1 MFTLILIGF
10 LGGLITGI
18 SPCILPVL
26 PVIFFSGAQSARAES
41 PESGGGVA
49 TAVKT
54 KRTLSEM
61 LRPYRVI
68 AGLVLSFSVV
78 TLVGSA
84 LLSLLHLPQDAI
96 RWVALVAL
104 VAIGVGLIFPKF
116 EALLE
121 KPFSRLP
128 QKQFGS
134 GSGGFGLGLALGV
147 LYVPCAG
154 PVLAAIVIAGATGT
168 IGLPTVVLTL
178 SFAVGAALPL
188 LFFALAGRR
197 VAERVAA
204 FRRRQREIR
213 IAAGVVTILLAV
225 ALVFNLPAALQR
237 AIPDYTGTLQETVGG
252 DEQLREK
259 LNLGGLVNEQNREL
273 SNCTNGA
280 PELESCGTAPDI
292 TGIIGWLNTPNG
304 AAVDLKSLRGKVVL
318 VDFWAYSCIN
328 CQRAVPHIVDWYAAY
343 KDAGLEV
350 IGVHTPEY
358 AFERVPANVAS
369 GARGLGIT
377 YPIALDPNYSTW
389 TNYRNRYWPAKYLI
403 DANGTVRHIKFG
415 EGDYEQTETLIR
427 QLLSDARPGVALP
440 APTEAADTTPP
451 PDLTPETYL
460 GVGKVVNYGGAGS
473 YDEGTAS
480 YDYPDRLPDDAF
492 AYKGDWKLDYQGATA
507 NGANSS
513 IELNYR
519 ARNVYLVVGGTGTVT
534 VTRDGESKQIPISG
548 PPTLHQIVGDDEV
561 KRGTVEVQLSQ
572 GLQAFSFTY
581 G

>member
-1 MFTLILIGF
+1 MFTLVLIGF

-26 PVIFFSGAQSARAES
+26 PVIFFSGTQSARA
-41 PESGGGVA
+41 GAVA
-49 TAVKT
+49 TKT
-54 KRTLSEM
+54 SLSET

-84 LLSLLHLPQDAI
+84 LLSLLKLPQDAI
-96 RWVALVAL
+96 RWVALGAL
-104 VAIGVGLIFPKF
+104 VAIGLGLIFPKI

-121 KPFSRLP
+121 KPFARLP
-128 QKQFGS
+128 QKQFGA
-134 GSGGFGLGLALGV
+134 GSSGFGLGLALGV

-168 IGLPTVVLTL
+168 IGLPTIVLTL

-197 VAERVAA
+197 VAERVAS

-213 IAAGVVTILLAV
+213 IAAGIVTILLAV

-237 AIPDYTGTLQETVGG
+237 AIPDYTSTLQESVGG
-252 DEQLREK
+252 DEQIREK
-259 LNLGGLVNEQNREL
+259 LNLGGIVNDQNREL

-280 PELESCGTAPDI
+280 SEPQSCGTAPDI
-292 TGIIGWLNTPNG
+292 TGITGWLNTPNG
-304 AAVDLKSLRGKVVL
+304 SAVDLKSLRGKVVL

-328 CQRAVPHIVDWYAAY
+328 CQRAIPHIVDWYNAY
-343 KDAGLEV
+343 KSAGFEV

-358 AFERVPANVAS
+358 AFERVPDNVAS
-369 GARGLGIT
+369 GAADLGIT
-377 YPIALDPNYSTW
+377 YPVALDPNYSTW

-415 EGDYEQTETLIR
+415 EGDYAATESLIR
-427 QLLSDARPGVALP
+427 QLLSDANPGTTLP
-440 APTEAADTTPP
+440 APTEAVDTTPP
-451 PDLTPETYL
+451 PDLTAETYL
-460 GVGKVVNYGGAGS
+460 GVGKVVNYGGTGM
-473 YDEGTAS
+473 YDEGTATF
-480 YDYPDRLPDDAF
+480 DYPAALPDDSF
-492 AYKGDWKLDYQGATA
+492 AYRGRWTLDYQGATA
-507 NGANSS
+507 DGADSS
-513 IELNYR
+513 IQLNYR
-519 ARNVYLVVGGTGTVT
+519 ARNVYVVVGGTGTVT
-534 VTRDGESKQIPISG
+534 VTRDGESKEMPVSG
-548 PPTLHQIVGDDEV
+548 PPTLRQIVADDAIS
-561 KRGTVEVQLSQ
+561 RGLVEVRLST

>member
-26 PVIFFSGAQSARAES
+26 PVIFFSGAQSGEAKA
-41 PESGGGVA
+41 
-49 TAVKT
+49 
-54 KRTLSEM
+54 
-61 LRPYRVI
+61 RPYRVI
-68 AGLVLSFSVV
+68 GGLVLSFSVV

-96 RWVALVAL
+96 RWVALTAL
-104 VAIGVGLIFPKF
+104 VAIGVGLIFPKV
-116 EALLE
+116 ESLLE

-134 GSGGFGLGLALGV
+134 ASSGFGLGLALGV

-168 IGLPTVVLTL
+168 IGLSTVTLTL

-188 LFFALAGRR
+188 LFFALAGSR

-204 FRRRQREIR
+204 FRQRQRQIR

-237 AIPDYTGTLQETVGG
+237 AIPDYTATLQETVGG

-259 LNLGGLVNEQNREL
+259 LNLGGLVNDQNKDL

-292 TGIIGWLNTPNG
+292 TGITGWLNTPDG
-304 AAVDLKSLRGKVVL
+304 AAVDLKSLRGKVVI

-328 CQRAVPHIVDWYAAY
+328 CQRAVPHIVDWYRAY

-358 AFERVPANVAS
+358 AFERVPANVAN
-369 GARGLGIT
+369 GARDLGIT
-377 YPIALDPNYSTW
+377 YPVALDPNYSTW
-389 TNYRNRYWPAKYLI
+389 SNYRNRYWPAKYLI

-415 EGDYEQTETLIR
+415 EGDYAQTETLIR
-427 QLLSDARPGVALP
+427 QLLSDARPGVILP
-440 APTEAADTTPP
+440 APTETTDATPP
-451 PDLTPETYL
+451 ADLTPETYL
-460 GVGKVVNYGGAGS
+460 GVGKVVNYGGTGT
-473 YDEGTAS
+473 YDEGTATF
-480 YDYPDRLPDDAF
+480 DYPARLPDDTF
-492 AYKGDWKLDYQGATA
+492 AYKGDWKLDYQGATVT
-507 NGANSS
+507 GPQSTV
-513 IELNYR
+513 ELNYH

-548 PPTLHQIVGDDEV
+548 PPTLRQLVDDGNV
-561 KRGTVEVQLSQ
+561 NRNTLEVQLSQ

>member
-26 PVIFFSGAQSARAES
+26 PVIFFSGTQSGE
-41 PESGGGVA
+41 
-49 TAVKT
+49 T
-54 KRTLSEM
+54 KA
-61 LRPYRVI
+61 RPYRVI
-68 AGLVLSFSVV
+68 AGLVLSFSIV
-78 TLVGSA
+78 TLAGSA
-84 LLSLLHLPQDAI
+84 LLSLLHLPQDTI
-96 RWVALVAL
+96 RWIALGAL
-104 VAIGVGLIFPKF
+104 VAIGVGLIFPKV
-116 EALLE
+116 EAMLE

-128 QKQFGS
+128 QKQFGAS
-134 GSGGFGLGLALGV
+134 SGGFGLGFALGV

-168 IGLPTVVLTL
+168 IGLSTVALTL

-204 FRRRQREIR
+204 FRSRQRQIR
-213 IAAGVVTILLAV
+213 VAAGVVTILLAV

-237 AIPDYTGTLQETVGG
+237 AIPDYTATLQETVGG

-259 LNLGGLVNEQNREL
+259 LNLGGLVNDQNREL

-280 PELESCGTAPDI
+280 PELETCGTAPDI
-292 TGIIGWLNTPNG
+292 TGITGWLNTPDG

-328 CQRAVPHIVDWYAAY
+328 CQRAIPHIVDWYAAY

-358 AFERVPANVAS
+358 AFERVPDNVAS
-369 GARGLGIT
+369 GARDLGIT
-377 YPIALDPNYSTW
+377 YPVALDPSYSTW
-389 TNYRNRYWPAKYLI
+389 SNYRNRYWPAKYLI
-403 DANGTVRHIKFG
+403 DADGTVRHIKFG
-415 EGDYEQTETLIR
+415 EGNYAQTETLIR
-427 QLLSDARPGVALP
+427 QLLSDAHPGITLP
-440 APTEAADTTPP
+440 APTESVDTTPP
-451 PDLTPETYL
+451 TNLTPETYL
-460 GVGKVVNYGGAGS
+460 GVGKVVNYGGTGS
-473 YDEGTAS
+473 YDEGTTT
-480 YDYPDRLPDDAF
+480 YDYPARLPEDTF

-507 NGANSS
+507 NGLNST

-519 ARNVYLVVGGTGTVT
+519 ARNVYLVVGGTGTMT
-534 VTRDGESKQIPISG
+534 VTRDGESKQIAVSG
-548 PPTLHQIVGDDEV
+548 PPTLRQLVGEDMVE
-561 KRGTVEVQLSQ
+561 RGTIEVRLSQ

>member
-1 MFTLILIGF
+1 MFTLVLIGF
-10 LGGLITGI
+10 LGGLLTGI

-26 PVIFFSGAQSARAES
+26 PVIFFSGAQAGE
-41 PESGGGVA
+41 
-49 TAVKT
+49 T
-54 KRTLSEM
+54 KA
-61 LRPYRVI
+61 RPYRVI
-68 AGLVLSFSVV
+68 GGLVLSFSIV

-104 VAIGVGLIFPKF
+104 TAIGVGLIFPRV
-116 EALLE
+116 EVLLE

-168 IGLPTVVLTL
+168 IGLPTVALTL

-188 LFFALAGRR
+188 LFFALAGRG

-204 FRRRQREIR
+204 FRERQRQIR

-237 AIPDYTGTLQETVGG
+237 AIPDYTAKIQETVGG

-259 LNLGGLVNEQNREL
+259 LNLGGLVNDQNKEL

-280 PELESCGTAPDI
+280 PELESCGAAPDL
-292 TGIIGWLNTPNG
+292 TGITGWLNTPNG
-304 AAVDLKSLRGKVVL
+304 TAVDLKSLRGKVVI

-328 CQRAVPHIVDWYAAY
+328 CQRAIPHIVDWYNAY

-369 GARGLGIT
+369 GARDLGIT
-377 YPIALDPNYSTW
+377 YPVALDPNYSTW
-389 TNYRNRYWPAKYLI
+389 SNYRNRYWPAKYLI

-415 EGDYEQTETLIR
+415 EGDYAQTETLIR
-427 QLLSDARPGVALP
+427 QLLSDAHPGITLP
-440 APTEAADTTPP
+440 APTDAADTTPP
-451 PDLTPETYL
+451 PDLTQETYL
-460 GVGKVVNYGGAGS
+460 GVGKVVNYGGTGS
-473 YDEGTAS
+473 YDEGATT
-480 YDYPDRLPDDAF
+480 YDYPTRLPDDTF
-492 AYKGDWKLDYQGATA
+492 AYKGGWKLDYQGATA
-507 NGANSS
+507 NARNSS

-519 ARNVYLVVGGTGTVT
+519 ARNVYLVVGGTGTVI
-534 VTRDGESKQIPISG
+534 VNRDGESKQMPVNG
-548 PPTLHQIVGDDEV
+548 PPTLRQIAADDEV
-561 KRGTVEVQLSQ
+561 NRNTLEVQLSQ
-572 GLQAFSFTY
+572 GLQAFSFTF

>member
-26 PVIFFSGAQSARAES
+26 PVIFFSGTQSGE
-41 PESGGGVA
+41 
-49 TAVKT
+49 T
-54 KRTLSEM
+54 KA
-61 LRPYRVI
+61 RPYRVI
-68 AGLVLSFSVV
+68 AGLVLSFSIV
-78 TLVGSA
+78 TLAGSA
-84 LLSLLHLPQDAI
+84 LLSLLHLPQDTI
-96 RWVALVAL
+96 RWIALGAL
-104 VAIGVGLIFPKF
+104 VAIGVGLIFPKV
-116 EALLE
+116 EAMLE

-128 QKQFGS
+128 QKQFGAS
-134 GSGGFGLGLALGV
+134 SGGFGLGFALGV

-168 IGLPTVVLTL
+168 IGLSTVALTL

-188 LFFALAGRR
+188 LFFALAGRH

-204 FRRRQREIR
+204 FRSRQRQIR
-213 IAAGVVTILLAV
+213 VAAGVVTILLAV

-237 AIPDYTGTLQETVGG
+237 AIPDYTATLQETVGG

-259 LNLGGLVNEQNREL
+259 LNLGGLVNDQNREL

-292 TGIIGWLNTPNG
+292 TGITGWLNTPDG

-328 CQRAVPHIVDWYAAY
+328 CQRAIPHIVDWYAAY

-358 AFERVPANVAS
+358 AFERVPDNVAS
-369 GARGLGIT
+369 GARDLGIT
-377 YPIALDPNYSTW
+377 YPVALDPIYSTW
-389 TNYRNRYWPAKYLI
+389 SNYRNRYWPAKYLI
-403 DANGTVRHIKFG
+403 DADGTVRHIKFG
-415 EGDYEQTETLIR
+415 EGNYAQTETLIR
-427 QLLSDARPGVALP
+427 QLLSDAHPGTTLP
-440 APTEAADTTPP
+440 APTESVDTTPP
-451 PDLTPETYL
+451 PNLTPETYL
-460 GVGKVVNYGGAGS
+460 GVGKVVNYGGTGS
-473 YDEGTAS
+473 YDEGTTT
-480 YDYPDRLPDDAF
+480 YDYPARLPEDTF

-507 NGANSS
+507 NGLNST

-519 ARNVYLVVGGTGTVT
+519 ARNVYLVVGGTGTMT
-534 VTRDGESKQIPISG
+534 VTRDGESKQIAVSG
-548 PPTLHQIVGDDEV
+548 PPTLRQLVGDDMVE
-561 KRGTVEVQLSQ
+561 RGTIEVRLSQ